1 MQRTPRTDGA
11 SYGGLKEMVGAMK
24 SLTLLR
30 VHRISSINLQQRKGG
45 IPLVPSYL
53 FAAVLKSFRGYIKGD
68 DNTFGAFPE
77 HLRALLSHALPK
89 ISVAV
94 VTYPTFETRGDLS
107 DCVSRFREWYGY
119 SKTNPGA
126 ANFAEFSESS
136 HFASANK
143 VIDLEVSA
151 GTPSPTIDPSVR
163 VVLVGHSM
171 GGIVAAETLLSITS
185 DPPIPPPS
193 PTNSTSNSTDPLTST
208 PEFMFPYI
216 QGLLAFD
223 TPYLGISPSVIAHG
237 AESHYKSA
245 SSAYSNLSELAGA
258 FGWGAGSAKSPPS
271 ASPAPKSLPAG
282 PESAKDVLSASM
294 TDDAAATPAWQR
306 WGKYAMFAGAAGAV
320 AAGGAAA
327 YLKRERISA
336 GWSWAG
342 SHLEFVGCLV
352 RGEELQSRLSRLVN
366 LHRERAV
373 GFTDLVTVLGQ
384 GAAGGSHNEPKTFA
398 GGWVEVSPG
407 SSGLQQQRS
416 ERTFCTVP
424 KTDKMKRCFEK
435 AVNDKAVDEIK
446 AHMGMFFPRDN
457 PGYYTMSE
465 RAKQLIAEW
474 VDLGWY
480 QGSEGVEVVMQDD
493 KFVVDDERD
502 YDHEKKEGTR
512 KGDEEIEKEKERG
525 EDEEDMEASLGGE
538 APVFVVD
545 EGNVWRD
552 A

>member
-1 MQRTPRTDGA
+1 MAVQQQSCAANLSNLSR
-11 SYGGLKEMVGAMK
+11 
-24 SLTLLR
+24 LTLR
-30 VHRISSINLQQRKGG
+30 CCRLQ
-45 IPLVPSYL
+45 
-53 FAAVLKSFRGYIKGD
+53 
-68 DNTFGAFPE
+68 
-77 HLRALLSHALPK
+77 
-89 ISVAV
+89 
-94 VTYPTFETRGDLS
+94 
-107 DCVSRFREWYGY
+107 
-119 SKTNPGA
+119 
-126 ANFAEFSESS
+126 
-136 HFASANK
+136 NK

-171 GGIVAAETLLSITS
+171 GGIVAAETLLSIIS

-193 PTNSTSNSTDPLTST
+193 PNNSTSNGNDPLTSA
-208 PEFMFPYI
+208 PNFMFPYI

-271 ASPAPKSLPAG
+271 ASSAPKSLPAG
-282 PESAKDVLSASM
+282 PESAKDALAASM
-294 TDDAAATPAWQR
+294 TEDAAATPAWQR

-366 LHRERAV
+366 LHRERGV
-373 GFTDLVTVLGQ
+373 GFADLVTVLGQ
-384 GAAGGSHNEPKTFA
+384 GALGSSHNEPQTFA
-398 GGWVEVSPG
+398 GGWVEISPI
-407 SSGLQQQRS
+407 SGQQRS

-424 KTDKMKRCFEK
+424 KTEKMKRCFEK

-465 RAKQLIAEW
+465 RAKGLIADW
-474 VDLGWY
+474 VDAGWY

-493 KFVVDDERD
+493 GFVVDDD
-502 YDHEKKEGTR
+502 TGR
-512 KGDEEIEKEKERG
+512 KGEEVEEEKE
-525 EDEEDMEASLGGE
+525 EEDMEASLGGE
-538 APVFVVD
+538 APVFVD

-552 A
+552 P

>member
-1 MQRTPRTDGA
+1 MQ
-11 SYGGLKEMVGAMK
+11 K
-24 SLTLLR
+24 TLLLCFI
-30 VHRISSINLQQRKGG
+30 HG
-45 IPLVPSYL
+45 
-53 FAAVLKSFRGYIKGD
+53 FKGD

-107 DCVSRFREWYGY
+107 DCVSRFREWLQ
-119 SKTNPGA
+119 
-126 ANFAEFSESS
+126 
-136 HFASANK
+136 NK

-193 PTNSTSNSTDPLTST
+193 PKNSISNSTDPLTSA

-282 PESAKDVLSASM
+282 PESAKDALAASM

-366 LHRERAV
+366 LHRERGV

-384 GAAGGSHNEPKTFA
+384 GAAGSSHNNEPKTFA

-407 SSGLQQQRS
+407 SSGLQQRS

-435 AVNDKAVDEIK
+435 AINDKAVDEIK

-465 RAKQLIAEW
+465 RAKELIADW
-474 VDLGWY
+474 VDPGWY

-493 KFVVDDERD
+493 GFVVDDGD
-502 YDHEKKEGTR
+502 DHDHDHEKKEEKR
-512 KGDEEIEKEKERG
+512 KGDEETEKEKER
-525 EDEEDMEASLGGE
+525 EEEEEEDMEASLGGE

>member
-1 MQRTPRTDGA
+1 MQ
-11 SYGGLKEMVGAMK
+11 K
-24 SLTLLR
+24 TLLLCFI
-30 VHRISSINLQQRKGG
+30 HG
-45 IPLVPSYL
+45 
-53 FAAVLKSFRGYIKGD
+53 FKGD

-89 ISVAV
+89 ISVVV

-107 DCVSRFREWYGY
+107 DCVSRFREWLQ
-119 SKTNPGA
+119 
-126 ANFAEFSESS
+126 
-136 HFASANK
+136 NK

-163 VVLVGHSM
+163 VILVGHSM
-171 GGIVAAETLLSITS
+171 GGIVAAETLLSIIS

-193 PTNSTSNSTDPLTST
+193 PNNSTSNSTDPLTST
-208 PEFMFPYI
+208 LDFMFPYI

-223 TPYLGISPSVIAHG
+223 TPYLGISPSVISHN

-258 FGWGAGSAKSPPS
+258 FGWGASSPKSPPS

-282 PESAKDVLSASM
+282 PESAKDALAASM
-294 TDDAAATPAWQR
+294 TEDAAATPAWQR

-352 RGEELQSRLSRLVN
+352 KGEELQSRLSRLVN
-366 LHRERAV
+366 LQLERGV
-373 GFTDLVTVLGQ
+373 GFADLVTVLGQ
-384 GAAGGSHNEPKTFA
+384 GAVGSSHNNEPQTFA
-398 GGWVEVSPG
+398 GGWVEISP
-407 SSGLQQQRS
+407 SSGQRRS
-416 ERTFCTVP
+416 ERTFCTIP

-465 RAKQLIAEW
+465 RAKELIADW

-480 QGSEGVEVVMQDD
+480 EGSEGVEVFTQDD
-493 KFVVDDERD
+493 GFVVDGDDDDDVGNER
-502 YDHEKKEGTR
+502 KR
-512 KGDEEIEKEKERG
+512 KGEEKE
-525 EDEEDMEASLGGE
+525 DEDMEASLGGE
-538 APVFVVD
+538 APVFVD

-552 A
+552 P